1 MKTMTLH
8 SDINSEINSLIE
20 TFEDMRKQL
29 ESVTKRFDNEV
40 DSNPKL
46 KEYKDG
52 KGLPS

>member
-1 MKTMTLH
+1 MTLH
-8 SDINSEINSLIE
+8 SDINSEIDSLIE

-29 ESVTKRFDNEV
+29 ESVTKRFDNAV

-46 KEYKDG
+46 KEYTDG